1 MNDDGITGC
10 PDDETLHSLMAG
22 TLSTADDTVMTGHL
36 GQCTDC
42 QQRFDQMTGPDGFVD
57 RVARA
62 VSERCDGTILDQA
75 LQDLAGHADATPS
88 DSPLTSVSDTL
99 NPLLEQ
105 GTSEL
110 SPFSDVEKWFDQVD
124 TSGSSPYL
132 HGYEILD
139 FIGRGGMGVVF
150 RARDPSLNRIV
161 ALKVLSPSRATEPLA
176 RERFLREARAA
187 ASINHECVATVHAV
201 VDRAGL
207 PCLVM
212 EYVNG
217 ESLRQRLDSTPV
229 LRLKDI
235 VTIGSQVASGVTAAH
250 ACGIVHRDL
259 KPANILLATGEPTRV
274 RLTDFGL
281 ARVVEDDSLTQSGM
295 LAGTPG
301 YIAPEVA
308 QGHKADYRSDLFSFG
323 CLLYIMS
330 TGQSPFP
337 ASTSIEFLQSV
348 TQHEPIPVRQ
358 LNATLPTW
366 LSDLITSLLQKNPKD
381 RPQSAAA
388 VKRILHRAY
397 RQLRNPSTNR
407 PLREPSLLARGSSA
421 PPTDPLTGRWLLSST
436 VGRWIAV
443 SGIAI
448 AILCTA
454 LAMRPNRTSPDR
466 TSPNQLPPV
475 VASTALSS
483 QRAVSAQQQSRQDSP
498 ATTATIPS
506 ASPPEAAFLVTTN
519 EKPKRFRTLERAVE
533 KADDGST
540 IVIASSGPF
549 ETAGIAPSQDELTIT
564 AAAGCVPVLRL
575 VPDSDDDTPDMFA
588 IDTQLTLQGLELHV
602 DETDV
607 TPDALQNLGLIRILT
622 GELHAKNCRLTVPA
636 GGQCVIATE
645 PTEVQFD
652 RCALHVPHG
661 SVISWEAG
669 VEDRVILN
677 GCIITADMLA
687 HIHGTPDQTITLNLR
702 HSTVLARTVFAFD
715 LEQVPRSHR
724 SQVRAAAED
733 CVFAC
738 DVLCRMNTGSASTFK
753 QRITWEGHR
762 NVYATPFVALHSDS
776 GPIHSPDS
784 FSTWTAYS
792 NVTEQNPLVSRVM
805 FRTSR
810 DALRLHAPDPEIR
823 VYRDF
828 TFTTGDTLPSQS
840 GNGPGAH
847 VEHVGPGQ
855 SSTY

>member
-1 MNDDGITGC
+1 MHDDGMTGC

-22 TLSTADDTVMTGHL
+22 TLSAADDTVLTGHL

-88 DSPLTSVSDTL
+88 DSSLTSVSDTL

-105 GTSEL
+105 GTSEV
-110 SPFSDVEKWFDQVD
+110 SPFGDVEKWFDQVD
-124 TSGSSPYL
+124 TSGSSPSPYL

-161 ALKVLSPSRATEPLA
+161 ALKVLSPSRATDPLA

-235 VTIGSQVASGVTAAH
+235 VTVSSQVTSGVTAAH

-259 KPANILLATGEPTRV
+259 KPANILLTTGEPTRV

-281 ARVVEDDSLTQSGM
+281 ARVAEDDSLTQSGM

-323 CLLYIMS
+323 CLLYVIS

-337 ASTSIEFLQSV
+337 ASTTIEFLQSV

-366 LSDLITSLLQKNPKD
+366 LNDLITSLLQKNPKD
-381 RPQSAAA
+381 RPKSAAA

-397 RQLRNPSTNR
+397 RQLRNPSTKR
-407 PLREPSLLARGSSA
+407 PLQEPSLPAQGSPVHPA
-421 PPTDPLTGRWLLSST
+421 DPRKGRWLLSST

-443 SGIAI
+443 SGIAV

-454 LAMRPNRTSPDR
+454 LAMRPDRTSPDR
-466 TSPNQLPPV
+466 TSPDQPPPV
-475 VASTALSS
+475 VTSTAPSS
-483 QRAVSAQQQSRQDSP
+483 QTAVRAQQESRQNSP
-498 ATTATIPS
+498 ATIPS

-540 IVIASSGPF
+540 IVIASPGPF

-575 VPDSDDDTPDMFA
+575 VPDIDDDAPDLFA
-588 IDTQLTLQGLELHV
+588 INTQLTLQGLELHV
-602 DETDV
+602 DETNV
-607 TPDALQNLGLIRILT
+607 TPDALLNLGLIRILT

-636 GGQCVIATE
+636 GGQCVMATE
-645 PTEVQFD
+645 PTEVRFD

-677 GCIITADMLA
+677 DCIITADMLA
-687 HIHGTPDQTITLNLR
+687 HIHGTPDQAITLNLR
-702 HSTVLARTVFAFD
+702 HNTVLARTVFAFD

-738 DVLCRMNTGSASTFK
+738 DVLCRMNTGIASTFK
-753 QRITWEGHR
+753 QRITWKGHR

-776 GPIHSPDS
+776 EPIRGPDS
-784 FSTWTAYS
+784 FSAWAACS

-810 DALRLHAPDPEIR
+810 DALRLRSPDPEIR
-823 VYRDF
+823 TFRDF
-828 TFTTGDTLPSQS
+828 TFTTDDTLPSQS
-840 GNGPGAH
+840 SDEPGAH

-855 SSTY
+855 RSTY